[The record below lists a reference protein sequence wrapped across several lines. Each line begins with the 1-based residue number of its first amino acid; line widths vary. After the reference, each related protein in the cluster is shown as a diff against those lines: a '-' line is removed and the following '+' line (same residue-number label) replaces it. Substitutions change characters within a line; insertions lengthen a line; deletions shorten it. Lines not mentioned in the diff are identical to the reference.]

1 MKLKYNSKIKIDA
14 TKGKPKHPWGLGRW
28 GDKENSSMPV
38 TEQWKTSWPLEKSC
52 CWLHSS
58 CHCLTL
64 NVQQLSSILSLP
76 SLDLYFAAKRTKL
89 ASKTICVL

>member
-1 MKLKYNSKIKIDA
+1 MPLRGNPN
-14 TKGKPKHPWGLGRW
+14 TCGGWGGG

-38 TEQWKTSWPLEKSC
+38 TEQWKTSRPLEKSC
-52 CWLHSS
+52 CCLHSS

-64 NVQQLSSILSLP
+64 NVQQLSPILWLP